1 MEDTEK
7 QEVKSRKQQ
16 LLERIKTKKPDL
28 NLDDEESLYGSIN
41 DDYDAYD
48 GELKGY
54 KANEDKLLGAFNKD
68 PRVASMFLAMTS
80 GENPLLYLIDN
91 FGQDEIRAAL
101 DDPEMKDK
109 IVEKQN
115 AYLERQ
121 SKNSQLE
128 EAAKQNITISLDTLE
143 EVKNE
148 MGYSDEDADKAFE
161 LFAQIQ
167 EDAIVDKVTKETWV
181 MLLKGLNHDMDI
193 ENAAHEAEIKGRN
206 AKIDKDKKKKTV
218 PDGIPPQLG
227 GQGALNDKAG
237 KRPVIE
243 GALSKYSDDDSDDIW
258 KRGKKS

>member
-7 QEVKSRKQQ
+7 QVVKNGKQ
-16 LLERIKTKKPDL
+16 RVIDRMKAKKPDL
-28 NLDDEESLYGSIN
+28 NYDDEEALYSSIN
-41 DDYDAYD
+41 DDYDAID

-54 KANEDKLLGAFNKD
+54 KENEEKLLGAFNKD
-68 PRVASMFLAMTS
+68 PRIASLFLAMTK

-128 EAAKQNITISLDTLE
+128 EAAKQNITISLDALE
-143 EVKNE
+143 EAKSE
-148 MGYSDEDADKAFE
+148 LGCSDEDADKAFE
-161 LFAQIQ
+161 MFAQIQ
-167 EDAIVDKVTKETWV
+167 EDAIVDKVTKDTWL

-193 ENAAHEAEIKGRN
+193 ENAAHEAEIRGRN
-206 AKIDKDKKKKTV
+206 AKIDKEKKKNTI

-227 GQGALNDKAG
+227 GQGALSNKAG
-237 KRPVIE
+237 RKPVIE
-243 GALSKYSDDDSDDIW
+243 GALAKYSDDDSDDIW
-258 KRGKKS
+258 IRGKKS